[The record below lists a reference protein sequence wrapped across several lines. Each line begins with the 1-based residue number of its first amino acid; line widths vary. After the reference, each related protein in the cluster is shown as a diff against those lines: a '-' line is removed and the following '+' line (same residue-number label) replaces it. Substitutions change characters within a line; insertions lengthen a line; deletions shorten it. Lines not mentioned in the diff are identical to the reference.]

1 MNHDESRAVL
11 GFPQWIPKKLL
22 LANSILKVLG
32 LQPRFHR
39 FRSTHGSDGSVS
51 TTALC
56 FQLERK
62 LG

>member
-1 MNHDESRAVL
+1 MNRDESRAVL
-11 GFPQWIPKKLL
+11 GFPQLIPKKVL
-22 LANSILKVLG
+22 LAKGILKVLG

-39 FRSTHGSDGSVS
+39 FRSTRGGDGSVS